1 MSHYKCAEDV
11 AEDIL
16 ILTYSRGVCA
26 TGQSFIRTPQDI
38 LKLEKR
44 PHNEKRERI
53 KTSVTLILPDL
64 PVVNFGWPHHFFYLI
79 PINSSKMLI

>member
-16 ILTYSRGVCA
+16 ILKYSRGVCA

-44 PHNEKRERI
+44 PHNEEGAYQDISDVNITRF
-53 KTSVTLILPDL
+53 TSSQ
-64 PVVNFGWPHHFFYLI
+64 FWPHHFFYLI